1 MCRRHFESLFNV
13 ILFRFRP
20 SSQLAEPLVDAG
32 SSAHQGVSLACQAQ
46 GDNADTTGVTSQ
58 DPTAE
63 PSRSGPACQ
72 GVCFSPHCAY
82 RTLKCA
88 KCGEFRFSVAILISL
103 KASNFLGTL
112 VLCSCWSR
120 STGGRRLWTQG
131 PSSPAWALMLSLALR
146 SYFRPDF

>member
-32 SSAHQGVSLACQAQ
+32 SSAHQEVSLACQAQ

-58 DPTAE
+58 DPTAQ
-63 PSRSGPACQ
+63 PSRSGPARQ
-72 GVCFSPHCAY
+72 GVCFSPHRAY

-88 KCGEFRFSVAILISL
+88 RCGEFRFSVAILISL

-112 VLCSCWSR
+112 VLCSCWSC
-120 STGGRRLWTQG
+120 SAGGRWLWTQG
-131 PSSPAWALMLSLALR
+131 PSSPAWALDAQSCLEELLL
-146 SYFRPDF
+146 P